1 MSANVLVEKRELFL
15 KVGDQIIISGK
26 DSYNIENIKKIIFR
40 GEKVKKVIRRIK
52 DNPLRI
58 NLPLN
63 KEYSSNDKIYIV
75 SKV

>member
-1 MSANVLVEKRELFL
+1 MNQREFFL

-26 DSYNIENIKKIIFR
+26 DSYNIENVKKIIFR

-52 DNPLRI
+52 DNPIRI
-58 NLPLN
+58 DLPLN

-75 SKV
+75 SNV

>member
-1 MSANVLVEKRELFL
+1 MSANVLIEKREFFL
-15 KVGDQIIISGK
+15 KVGNQIMINN
-26 DSYNIENIKKIIFR
+26 NIENVKKIIFR
-40 GEKVKKVIRRIK
+40 GEKVKKVMRGIK
-52 DNPLRI
+52 DNPIRI